1 MSLKMSLKVLAFTK
15 KCLVSEES
23 NCQAANIIYE
33 VKCADCPNNDQ
44 SNDPPSVYIGTSG
57 ANIHHRSILH
67 RNDVRAKKQGSS
79 LYKHNQKFHVDT
91 HTDASRFKF
100 KQISTHPSLMNRL
113 LTEAHSIVMSKILL
127 KNSKNKYGAAK
138 WISLETNIFTK
149 EPADELGRP

>member
-1 MSLKMSLKVLAFTK
+1 MSCKFTK

-23 NCQAANIIYE
+23 SCQAANIIYE

-79 LYKHNQKFHVDT
+79 LYKHYLKFHADT

-100 KQISTHPSLMNRL
+100 RQISTHPSLMNRL
-113 LTEAHSIVMSKILL
+113 LTEAHSIAMRRIKLT
-127 KNSKNKYGAAK
+127 NRKNKYGAGK
-138 WISLETNIFTK
+138 WISLETNKFTT
-149 EPADELGRP
+149 